1 MCAGIF
7 VTGDSP
13 LYVEKLGWCD
23 SRLFQNGTEGAFGH
37 VAGMIGNGRVSMRGR
52 VEPNLVTACSLTIEL
67 KPEGFEPLD
76 DFPVPKTGQ
85 SSH

>member
-13 LYVEKLGWCD
+13 LDVEELGWCD

-37 VAGMIGNGRVSMRGR
+37 VAGMIGNGRVAMRGR
-52 VEPNLVTACSLTIEL
+52 LEPNLVTACSLTVEL
-67 KPEGFEPLD
+67 KSEGFEPLD
-76 DFPVPKTGQ
+76 DVPVFITGQ
-85 SSH
+85 PSH

>member
-13 LYVEKLGWCD
+13 LDVEKLGWCD

-52 VEPNLVTACSLTIEL
+52 VEPNLVTAGSLTVEL
-67 KPEGFEPLD
+67 KSEGFEPLD
-76 DFPVPKTGQ
+76 DVPVSKAGQ